1 MNTKRE
7 PEKTLLDK
15 YLEDPEFARL
25 MAQGDLIMEVTET
38 LCELLE
44 KEKISRKELAD
55 RLGKSK
61 GFISQL
67 LNGGRNLTLR
77 TVADILHVLGYK
89 VALKPDKLVTH
100 RRSSNVIEFPQ
111 SQTTYQTPIGPIYKH
126 GKLTFQSNADNY
138 PFIRKAISS

>member
-7 PEKTLLDK
+7 PEKTLMDK

-25 MAQGDLIMEVTET
+25 VAQGDLIMEVTET

-44 KEKISRKELAD
+44 KEGVSRKELAD
-55 RLGKSK
+55 RLGKTK
-61 GFISQL
+61 GFVSQL

-89 VALKPDKLVTH
+89 VSLIPQKL
-100 RRSSNVIEFPQ
+100 RQSENIIEF
-111 SQTTYQTPIGPIYKH
+111 QTLQDRCTMRKRSTYMWGELKSS
-126 GKLTFQSNADNY
+126 FADNY
-138 PFIRKAISS
+138 PEIKKAFSG

>member
-1 MNTKRE
+1 MKRE
-7 PEKTLLDK
+7 PEKTLMDK

-44 KEKISRKELAD
+44 KEKVSRKELAD

-61 GFISQL
+61 GFVSQL

-77 TVADILHVLGYK
+77 TVADILHVLGYRAYLTPFK
-89 VALKPDKLVTH
+89 EDEQ
-100 RRSSNVIEFPQ
+100 RQESNVNEAR
-111 SQTTYQTPIGPIYKH
+111 TTYTPPKSPVVIRE
-126 GKLTFQSNADNY
+126 LFEFTFADGY
-138 PFIRKAISS
+138 PAKAAIFK

>member
-7 PEKTLLDK
+7 PKKTLLDK

-44 KEKISRKELAD
+44 KEKVSRKELAD

-61 GFISQL
+61 GFVSQL

-77 TVADILHVLGYK
+77 TVADILHVLGYR
-89 VALKPDKLVTH
+89 VALTPYKEGEPRQAPNSK
-100 RRSSNVIEFPQ
+100 SSVKQAKNLAF
-111 SQTTYQTPIGPIYKH
+111 
-126 GKLTFQSNADNY
+126 
-138 PFIRKAISS
+138 

>member
-1 MNTKRE
+1 MKKE

-15 YLEDPEFARL
+15 YLEDPEFAKL

-77 TVADILHVLGYK
+77 TVADILHVLGYRASLTPFK
-89 VALKPDKLVTH
+89 EGKQ
-100 RRSSNVIEFPQ
+100 RQESNVIEFQ
-111 SQTTYQTPIGPIYKH
+111 
-126 GKLTFQSNADNY
+126 TFQSRYTMPKRPTCTWGELKSSFPDNY
-138 PFIRKAISS
+138 PKTKKSFAG

>member
-44 KEKISRKELAD
+44 KENISRKELAD

-77 TVADILHVLGYK
+77 TVADILHVLGYRASLTPFK
-89 VALKPDKLVTH
+89 EGEQ
-100 RRSSNVIEFPQ
+100 RQESNVIIFRTQQMNPKNPEQNWEPLKVQ
-111 SQTTYQTPIGPIYKH
+111 R
-126 GKLTFQSNADNY
+126 ADGY
-138 PFIRKAISS
+138 SAKVAIVN

>member
-61 GFISQL
+61 GVYLPIAEWRPESYS
-67 LNGGRNLTLR
+67 
-77 TVADILHVLGYK
+77 ADCG
-89 VALKPDKLVTH
+89 
-100 RRSSNVIEFPQ
+100 
-111 SQTTYQTPIGPIYKH
+111 
-126 GKLTFQSNADNY
+126 
-138 PFIRKAISS
+138 

>member
-1 MNTKRE
+1 MDR
-7 PEKTLLDK
+7 
-15 YLEDPEFARL
+15 YLEDPEFAKL

-44 KEKISRKELAD
+44 KEKVSRKELAD

-61 GFISQL
+61 GFVSQL

-89 VALKPDKLVTH
+89 VSLTPQKLSH
-100 RRSSNVIEFPQ
+100 EGKAKKEPARREKSLGKSSQPAN
-111 SQTTYQTPIGPIYKH
+111 
-126 GKLTFQSNADNY
+126 
-138 PFIRKAISS
+138 

>member
-1 MNTKRE
+1 MNMKKET
-7 PEKTLLDK
+7 EKTLLEK

-38 LCELLE
+38 LCALLE
-44 KEKISRKELAD
+44 KEKVSRKELAD

-61 GFISQL
+61 GFVSQL

-89 VALKPDKLVTH
+89 VTLKPINEKGGKQESNLIDFSTWQPKLGLKWDREV
-100 RRSSNVIEFPQ
+100 SCPESYFC
-111 SQTTYQTPIGPIYKH
+111 
-126 GKLTFQSNADNY
+126 DNT
-138 PFIRKAISS
+138 AISA

>member
-1 MNTKRE
+1 MNMKKE
-7 PEKTLLDK
+7 PEKTLLEK

-44 KEKISRKELAD
+44 NENITRKELAV

-77 TVADILHVLGYK
+77 TVADILYVLGYK
-89 VALKPDKLVTH
+89 VSLIPYKEGQEEQCDIHASQLWHTRPGPKWKLGGITFPD
-100 RRSSNVIEFPQ
+100 
-111 SQTTYQTPIGPIYKH
+111 TYF
-126 GKLTFQSNADNY
+126 LDDA
-138 PFIRKAISS
+138 AISG

>member
-77 TVADILHVLGYK
+77 TVADILHVLGHKVTLTPYK
-89 VALKPDKLVTH
+89 EIRQSQK
-100 RRSSNVIEFPQ
+100 SNIIEFKTRLILPKKK
-111 SQTTYQTPIGPIYKH
+111 PIRRWEP
-126 GKLTFQSNADNY
+126 LEVSFPESY
-138 PFIRKAISS
+138 PNIAVAISS

>member
-1 MNTKRE
+1 MNMKKE
-7 PEKTLLDK
+7 PEKTLMDK
-15 YLEDPEFARL
+15 YLEDPEFAKL

-89 VALKPDKLVTH
+89 VSLTPYKEVRQIH
-100 RRSSNVIEFPQ
+100 ESNVIEFKTRCTLPKKKPIQ
-111 SQTTYQTPIGPIYKH
+111 SWGSLQGSFPK
-126 GKLTFQSNADNY
+126 NY
-138 PFIRKAISS
+138 PDFRKAISG